1 MFVKKIN
8 FILILF
14 LLYQTPLFSKSNS
27 FNDFDSK
34 DLSKYFSGIVAF
46 ENKDNSLALD
56 FFNSSKILIDRHDP
70 YLQRYIHSL
79 VLENKVSQ
87 AITIIK
93 NNKDKKNTKFF
104 DAYLLLVID
113 SLKKNDLDKAQS
125 YLISSNIL
133 AKKDRLNSTIVESL
147 NQYIYV
153 FKEKKILNDKKNFGK
168 LSIISETFQR
178 CFLNDKKTDKYFS
191 NLISDI
197 QSDYSRYLFFY
208 FSYLIENDKLNE
220 ARLLSEDINYI
231 NTTLLLSQAKDWIED
246 DDFKKFTKFFSC
258 KNYNDILSEFLFLI
272 SNLYYSQDNF

>member
-133 AKKDRLNSTIVESL
+133 AKKDRLNSTILESL
-147 NQYIYV
+147 NQ
-153 FKEKKILNDKKNFGK
+153 
-168 LSIISETFQR
+168 
-178 CFLNDKKTDKYFS
+178 
-191 NLISDI
+191 
-197 QSDYSRYLFFY
+197 
-208 FSYLIENDKLNE
+208 
-220 ARLLSEDINYI
+220 
-231 NTTLLLSQAKDWIED
+231 
-246 DDFKKFTKFFSC
+246 
-258 KNYNDILSEFLFLI
+258 
-272 SNLYYSQDNF
+272 